1 MLRHVPRSSNSGKEI
16 SASVIADNS
25 TVYDESGAGTA
36 TLALLEDAQEYNRWI
51 VDFFRRYLGETN
63 FELGAGRGTLSAIVA
78 ETHRVIPFEISEVN
92 NALVRKR
99 FASHSFVEPCRSDIL
114 ASTDFGMVDCVY
126 SANVLEHI
134 EEDLVV
140 IQHCARL
147 LRVGGWFVAFA
158 PAGQW
163 LYSMFDREHGHIR
176 RYTAADRIR
185 LTEPSSG
192 GAKASAA
199 RVSTRKLARRFRMV
213 RQDACLRPHK
223 NQQRRR
229 RSGRS
234 TDATHQVDGSVT
246 PPGWAKRSDGVA
258 AIEID

>member
-114 ASTDFGMVDCVY
+114 ASTDFGTVDCVY

-176 RYTAADRIR
+176 RYTAADRTR

-192 GAKASAA
+192 GAKLALREFRHVNLLGAFGWFVKMRVFGHTKISKGDAA
-199 RVSTRKLARRFRMV
+199 AVGRLMPLIKLMDRLHLPVGQSVVMAW
-213 RQDACLRPHK
+213 
-223 NQQRRR
+223 QRL
-229 RSGRS
+229 
-234 TDATHQVDGSVT
+234 
-246 PPGWAKRSDGVA
+246 K
-258 AIEID
+258 